1 MGQLTFIPASFIRVL
16 ITLADLFSNFLNF
29 VIPLMIVAL
38 ITKGIA
44 ELTEGAG
51 KLLGVTF
58 LSAYASTLVAVGIAY
73 VVAAP
78 GATGGAIMFAL
89 QFLPMVGIISDAM
102 QQLMIVFILRKTVKP
117 KTKARSKV

>member
-1 MGQLTFIPASFIRVL
+1 MIAYLKKSTLTLLKSIIITIVVGILMGQLTFIPASFIRVL

-58 LSAYASTLVAVGIAY
+58 LSAYASTLVAVGIA
-73 VVAAP
+73 
-78 GATGGAIMFAL
+78 
-89 QFLPMVGIISDAM
+89 
-102 QQLMIVFILRKTVKP
+102 
-117 KTKARSKV
+117 